1 MNNNWY
7 ELGDWYEPLEKHTN
21 KKIKGSKNKTVRTVG
36 LIVLILAILSS
47 LAFTT
52 LNNISFSISAN
63 GKEYSSE
70 DKLPETFEEYA
81 DDFYT
86 TVQSDKVNIGIEVA
100 DKQDFTLELKDSVD
114 QELSLNELYDKC
126 ANSIVAIKAFDDS
139 NAGFHWG
146 TGVAISKDGLII
158 TNSHVI
164 EGTISA
170 TVITYDDVEYN
181 AKLVGADSISD
192 IAVLK
197 IEVSDLAAAEFG
209 DSSKLDVGDKVVA
222 IGNPL
227 GATFRMTMTDGI
239 VSAINRGVNYNGHE
253 LTLLQTNA
261 ALNEGNSGGALFNIY
276 GQVVGITNMK
286 MMSSYSSIEG
296 IGFAIPSVTVKSMVD
311 SIIADGEILGRPS
324 IGITVGAIPQN
335 VASAYDMPNGLYV
348 VKVEE
353 GSDAQKKGIVE
364 GDVVTKVNGIEVSL
378 TSDVNLIK
386 DSLSVGDIITFTIWR
401 NGELSDIEVELMDTK
416 EIYG

>member
-100 DKQDFTLELKDSVD
+100 DKQDFTLELKESVD